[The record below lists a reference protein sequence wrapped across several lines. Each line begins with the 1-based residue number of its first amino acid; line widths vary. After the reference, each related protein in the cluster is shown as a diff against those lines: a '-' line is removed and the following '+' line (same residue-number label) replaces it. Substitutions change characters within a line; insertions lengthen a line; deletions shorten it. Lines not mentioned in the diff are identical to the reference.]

1 MQEMGRESVS
11 YLGGRLIIYMGR
23 LSTMTV
29 NSGYGTI
36 VDRRDGTL
44 VDTSLGITLETKY
57 GAAINA
63 GEGKRVLYM
72 HYCTWDHG

>member
-1 MQEMGRESVS
+1 
-11 YLGGRLIIYMGR
+11 
-23 LSTMTV
+23 MTV

-72 HYCTWDHG
+72 HYGTWDHG